1 MIYNQ
6 ILEEISQGCNQHHE
20 IADLEEELDAASSKN
35 ERIQQNLLNQKEDL
49 KQVERDITVQM
60 LKNLEFRKDADRI
73 KLMNESDSPFELTQ
87 EDINK
92 CIQKEDSSS
101 LTDILSGMLIKLQ
114 NVKKQKTAELQV
126 KAQEAQSAH

>member
-1 MIYNQ
+1 
-6 ILEEISQGCNQHHE
+6 
-20 IADLEEELDAASSKN
+20 
-35 ERIQQNLLNQKEDL
+35 
-49 KQVERDITVQM
+49 M

-101 LTDILSGMLIKLQ
+101 LTDILSGMLIKL
-114 NVKKQKTAELQV
+114 
-126 KAQEAQSAH
+126 